1 MDFPRCHRRLITM
14 VQLMVTPEISLADS
28 PVWIRAVGLTPSQP
42 VTLHS
47 SLIDEKNVKFEARAF
62 YWANEA
68 GEIDVKKAS
77 AVGGD
82 YTGVC
87 PMGLFW
93 SLKPEK
99 MFHRLIKRDVIGSP
113 FHVQINLFGSFV
125 MMPSEKD
132 TPLATC
138 TIERWFVTPGVEQI
152 KIKDGQ
158 VRGSL
163 FMPPGPGPFP
173 GVIDMFGG
181 GGGLIKFRASLLASK
196 GFAVLALAYMAYEDL
211 PQTLAEVNLEY
222 FEEAAKLLLKHPKVR
237 GPGLGVIGVSK
248 GSEIALA
255 MASFLVQIVAAVCIN
270 GTTTVNDAPLRFRDI
285 YIPGVCYYPEK
296 FLINSMGAL
305 DGHEIIGDPRDE
317 AHQASVIPLEKAHGS
332 VLFVVGE
339 DDRGFNSKLFAELAI
354 ARAKKYGKN
363 NCTLLS
369 YPKAGHLIEPP
380 CSPLCTCSWI
390 PGYMKPTQ
398 WGGEME
404 PHAQAQEHSWKEIQ
418 KFLELHLGPA
428 GSSNV

>member
-1 MDFPRCHRRLITM
+1 M
-14 VQLMVTPEISLADS
+14 VQLMVTPERSVADS
-28 PVWIRAVGLTPSQP
+28 PVWIRALGLTPSQP

-47 SLIDEKNVKFEARAF
+47 SLIDEKGVKFEARAF
-62 YWANEA
+62 YWANEN
-68 GEIDVKKAS
+68 GEVDVKEAS

-82 YTGVC
+82 YTGMC

-113 FHVQINLFGSFV
+113 FHIQISLFGSFV
-125 MMPSEKD
+125 LMPSAKDTAKDTSLPSAKD

-138 TIERWFVTPGVEQI
+138 SVERWFVAPGVERFQI
-152 KIKDGQ
+152 KEGQ

-163 FMPPGPGPFP
+163 FLPPGPGPFP

-181 GGGLIKFRASLLASK
+181 GGGLIEFRAGLLASQ
-196 GFAVLALAYMAYEDL
+196 GFAVLALAYFAYDDL
-211 PQTLAEVNLEY
+211 PRALMEVNLEY
-222 FEEAAKLLLKHPKVR
+222 FEEAAKLLLKHPKVK

-255 MASFLVQIVAAVCIN
+255 LASFLQQIVAAVCIN
-270 GTTTVNDAPLRFRDI
+270 GPTTINGSPLRFRDI
-285 YIPGVCYYPEK
+285 YIPAVRYYPEK
-296 FLINSMGAL
+296 FFINDIGAL
-305 DGHEIIGDPRDE
+305 DGCQIFGDPEDE
-317 AHQASVIPLEKAHGS
+317 AHQDSVIPLEKAQGQI
-332 VLFVVGE
+332 LFVVGE
-339 DDRGFNSKLFAELAI
+339 DDHALNSKLFAESAI
-354 ARAKKYGKN
+354 ARAKKHGKN

-380 CSPLCTCSWI
+380 GSPLCTCSRI
-390 PGYMKPTQ
+390 PGHPKPTQ

-404 PHAQAQEHSWKEIQ
+404 PHAKAQEHSWKEIL